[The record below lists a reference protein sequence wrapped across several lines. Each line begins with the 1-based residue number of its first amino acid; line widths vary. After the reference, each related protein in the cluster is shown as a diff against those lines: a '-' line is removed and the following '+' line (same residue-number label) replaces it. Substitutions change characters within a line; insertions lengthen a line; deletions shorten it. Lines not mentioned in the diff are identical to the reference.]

1 MGHHSITFEGLWALP
16 LLSNFK
22 EGNLISILQRV
33 KFTVRLMSFR
43 LNFLEIFI
51 VSTAVIDVEELFSKK
66 TILP

>member
-43 LNFLEIFI
+43 LDYSEFL
-51 VSTAVIDVEELFSKK
+51 
-66 TILP
+66 ILTTFMINVKESI